1 MVNPCTDWLHL
12 APQMQPTVVVVVLL
26 LVLLVVVVLVAGPME
41 VGLAVHWLRCKE
53 ATPPRQRL
61 RLVSPVLEVQAVPTH
76 RWRPTQAVVLA
87 VALTSPSHLHRA

>member
-12 APQMQPTVVVVVLL
+12 APRMRPTVVVVVLV
-26 LVLLVVVVLVAGPME
+26 VLLVVLVLVAGPME

-61 RLVSPVLEVQAVPTH
+61 RLVSPVLEVQAVSTH

-87 VALTSPSHLHRA
+87 VALTSHSHLHRA